1 MTLRAYVDAGQ
12 IFLCVLRLMHILDV
26 IYNYMFIIY
35 FSCTNKP
42 SYYLAIDVVSNAII
56 KFYCEE

>member
-1 MTLRAYVDAGQ
+1 MTLRVYFDAGQ
-12 IFLCVLRLMHILDV
+12 IFMHVLRLMHILDV

-35 FSCTNKP
+35 FSCTNIP
-42 SYYLAIDVVSNAII
+42 SYYLAIDVVSNVII